1 MHGLVFNSWVQ
12 NRARVD
18 GPSFFPPCQIDH
30 PVVLGRLER
39 NEIEVQPVGDTMDVV
54 VGQRMFPSRIAEH
67 GCKVGCDMLAHPQ
80 QCRKAILSS
89 RECDDYFHV
98 KIIFVAFGD

>member
-18 GPSFFPPCQIDH
+18 GHRFFRLAKSTI
-30 PVVLGRLER
+30 VVLGRLER

-54 VGQRMFPSRIAEH
+54 VGQRMFPSRIRRTR
-67 GCKVGCDMLAHPQ
+67 L
-80 QCRKAILSS
+80 
-89 RECDDYFHV
+89 
-98 KIIFVAFGD
+98 